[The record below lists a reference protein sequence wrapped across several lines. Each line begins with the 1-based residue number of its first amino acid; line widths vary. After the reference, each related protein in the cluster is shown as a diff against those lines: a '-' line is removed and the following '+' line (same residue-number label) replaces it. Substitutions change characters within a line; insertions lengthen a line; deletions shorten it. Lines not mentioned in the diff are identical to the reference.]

1 MSKPKQ
7 ILQMLNENSS
17 IKQVKQKAPNN
28 IFNFFTDTLPKYQ
41 LYDGQWFVDVTLQEK
56 LKYCELLQTK
66 LQLRTDL
73 YVICICNYHSMLW
86 GLSLPEPTSMD
97 EYKKCGT

>member
-28 IFNFFTDTLPKYQ
+28 IFNYFTDTLPTRVVKTVRFFNR
-41 LYDGQWFVDVTLQEK
+41 LTV
-56 LKYCELLQTK
+56 
-66 LQLRTDL
+66 R
-73 YVICICNYHSMLW
+73 
-86 GLSLPEPTSMD
+86 
-97 EYKKCGT
+97 KKTG